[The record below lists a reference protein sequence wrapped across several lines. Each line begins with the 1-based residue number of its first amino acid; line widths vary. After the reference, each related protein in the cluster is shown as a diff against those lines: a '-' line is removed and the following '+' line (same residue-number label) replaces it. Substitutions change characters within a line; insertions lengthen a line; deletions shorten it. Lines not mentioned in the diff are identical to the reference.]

1 MGSKRALSSSDED
14 GGEKKGESDGSAMD
28 EAPAPCPTQ
37 GKASKEEKRR
47 EKRRKRKER
56 RKADNRPPVWLEDG
70 DVVDDDAFELS
81 QHFGYSKYSGM
92 YG

>member
-14 GGEKKGESDGSAMD
+14 GEEKKGESDGSAMD
-28 EAPAPCPTQ
+28 EAPTPCPPQ
-37 GKASKEEKRR
+37 GQVSKEEKKR

-56 RKADNRPPVWLEDG
+56 RKADNRPPVWLED
-70 DVVDDDAFELS
+70 DVLDDVFDPSLS
-81 QHFGYSKYSGM
+81 FGYSKYSGM